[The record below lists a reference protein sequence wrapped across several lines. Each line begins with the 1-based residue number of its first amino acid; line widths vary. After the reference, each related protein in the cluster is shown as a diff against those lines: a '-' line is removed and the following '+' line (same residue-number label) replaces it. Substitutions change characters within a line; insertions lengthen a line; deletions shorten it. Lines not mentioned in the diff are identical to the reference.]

1 MIYYFLAYEQQYV
14 RTMFF
19 EKVEKIVIDGNMFEI
34 SNNTGVEIFNCKER
48 MVDIKNH
55 LDQSTIDTVRDK
67 DNYTAWKKELIKYL
81 KEWDKWYV
89 KHIKSAYPEMS
100 GIHAKCMMPLTLL
113 IEANLNFDK
122 LEKMIA

>member
-67 DNYTAWKKELIKYL
+67 DN
-81 KEWDKWYV
+81 
-89 KHIKSAYPEMS
+89 
-100 GIHAKCMMPLTLL
+100 
-113 IEANLNFDK
+113 
-122 LEKMIA
+122 